1 MLQNLSVLQALTFVI
16 FVGTVG
22 TASADVSDEVVR
34 MWIAAAL
41 DGSPAPT
48 DADAQR
54 SLAKTPRDVS
64 ATFSSWKKLKEC
76 RDDGKSLDL
85 ELASAEHYLF
95 IRSFAAAKG
104 DRDIEELPSLYGDVK
119 DKLGPAARLLKTST
133 QPVSPPDPAVIAW
146 GDRGVAAGLAD
157 FTALMGKQPTPKSGD
172 LNHYKLALEGYYENY
187 EETVKNPSCK
197 VSP

>member
-1 MLQNLSVLQALTFVI
+1 MAEIRTESIVVTVGRYSAIWRTAKMLRNLSVLQTLIFVI
-16 FVGTVG
+16 FVGTLG

-41 DGSPAPT
+41 DGRSAPT

-95 IRSFAAAKG
+95 IRSFAAEKG
-104 DRDIEELPSLYGDVK
+104 DRDIEGLPSLYGDVK
-119 DKLGPAARLLKTST
+119 DKLGPAA
-133 QPVSPPDPAVIAW
+133 QII
-146 GDRGVAAGLAD
+146 
-157 FTALMGKQPTPKSGD
+157 
-172 LNHYKLALEGYYENY
+172 
-187 EETVKNPSCK
+187 
-197 VSP
+197 